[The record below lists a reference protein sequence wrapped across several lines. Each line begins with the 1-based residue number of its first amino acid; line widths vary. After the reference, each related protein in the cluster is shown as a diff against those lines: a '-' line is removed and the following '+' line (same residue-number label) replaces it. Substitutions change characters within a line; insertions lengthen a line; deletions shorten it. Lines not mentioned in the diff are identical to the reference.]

1 MRSDLAYF
9 EKRSEELSEDIRAT
23 GRKSLILSILRFASF
38 IISIFSLVFGYITA
52 QGVLL
57 LAGGAFLFAFFLL
70 CYIHDGVRDRQDYLD
85 SLYLVNQRYIAR
97 IKGDFQTLREVAV
110 YGLKR
115 REEIEDAIEWFSGNE
130 FFTPD
135 HDYCMDLDL
144 FGKKSLFSLYNV
156 SETQFGRKAFA
167 DELLYSPVSE
177 LTAEDIKLREEAVA
191 ELIDRVDFMES
202 YQAISALGKLK
213 KSPKALLNFAESG

>member
-97 IKGDFQTLREVAV
+97 IKGDFQTLREV
-110 YGLKR
+110 
-115 REEIEDAIEWFSGNE
+115 
-130 FFTPD
+130 
-135 HDYCMDLDL
+135 
-144 FGKKSLFSLYNV
+144 SLN
-156 SETQFGRKAFA
+156 RW
-167 DELLYSPVSE
+167 P
-177 LTAEDIKLREEAVA
+177 R
-191 ELIDRVDFMES
+191 
-202 YQAISALGKLK
+202 
-213 KSPKALLNFAESG
+213 